1 MISTT
6 QDEALPSFRIDT
18 RPLPRSTAFSLW
30 QEELVPYWG
39 IRLPDNRQ
47 DQFTSVM
54 ESFVIG
60 DVTLGTVHTRAQYMD
75 RSRYRIARD
84 GFTQYG
90 LQFIIEGCNG
100 VRDGNSDSV
109 ARNRGDL
116 LVCDLTQPQ
125 SLEASDLSVLY
136 FTTSRD
142 ALAPLLTQPDHH
154 NQRVLP
160 GTDPLVALLREHL
173 LSVHKHMPQLGA
185 ADARALMKPTLELT
199 AAVLNGRVTK
209 PESNAVAYALT
220 QHVRSFVEHHIT
232 EGLSAESVAL
242 RFGMSRRKLYYL
254 FEPFGGFSSYVL
266 KRRLYH
272 THRALADPSNRT
284 KSIVDIAE
292 AFGFNSYPAFGRAF
306 RRQFAISPREVRAM
320 IAQGHAPHPTRTS
333 DNAWY
338 DWFLRTR

>member
-1 MISTT
+1 MIDTAT
-6 QDEALPSFRIDT
+6 DRALTSFRIDT
-18 RPLPRSTAFSLW
+18 EQLPRNTAFSRW
-30 QEELVPYWG
+30 QEELVPYWE
-39 IRLPDNRQ
+39 IRLPDSRR

-75 RSRYRIARD
+75 RSRYHIARD

-90 LQFIIEGCNG
+90 LQFIIDGRNG
-100 VRDGNSDSV
+100 VRDGDSDSV
-109 ARNRGDL
+109 AKNRGDL

-173 LSVHKHMPQLGA
+173 LSIHKRMSQLGA
-185 ADARALMKPTLELT
+185 ADAHALMKPTLELT
-199 AAVLNGRVTK
+199 AAVLNSRVTK
-209 PESNAVAYALT
+209 READAVVHALT
-220 QHVRSFVEHHIT
+220 QQVRSFIDHHIT
-232 EGLSAESVAL
+232 EALSAESVAL

-266 KRRLYH
+266 ERRLCH
-272 THRALADPSNRT
+272 TRRALADPSNRT
-284 KSIVDIAE
+284 KSIADIAE

-320 IAQGHAPHPTRTS
+320 AARGHAPHPKRTS
-333 DNAWY
+333 GNAWY